1 MEEKNINYNSY
12 IEEKIENSIDYQILY
27 ASYDS
32 NIKYSEYICD
42 EIDKSINYA
51 EYIAEAMRYDTFESK
66 KYLLLLHKDK
76 NLSDIMEMYDI
87 SEKDLQKLSIVKLKV
102 RDYKINLLLKQD

>member
-1 MEEKNINYNSY
+1 MEEKNINSLSY
-12 IEEKIENSIDYQILY
+12 IEEYINKSI
-27 ASYDS
+27 S
-32 NIKYSEYICD
+32 YSEYIS
-42 EIDKSINYA
+42 ENIDKSINYA

-76 NLSDIMEMYDI
+76 NLSDIIEMYDL